1 MTTITIKQFYEDF
14 FGASCP
20 DLNLILSENINKD
33 IGHFN
38 VFDIAEMYTSCP
50 SKPEMPYNRRTYYKI
65 SLISGQ
71 NKVEFADKTITIKD
85 CGILFA
91 SPKIPYNYTPSD
103 HEQAGH
109 FCVFTKDFLAKS
121 KIGLEID
128 AFPIFSQQSD
138 FIYPITSEQFDP
150 INVIF
155 QKMHTE
161 IAGTGYY
168 ASIEET
174 TEEGFDEM
182 STTHLKAPFFLTQK
196 VLPLLNEG
204 ASIVNTSSG
213 LARFS
218 HPNWAAYA
226 IMKAGIDS
234 LTRYQA
240 LEFGPKKIR
249 VNSIAPGAIATDFGG
264 GAVRDNKEI
273 NDTLAAATALG
284 RVGLPDDI
292 GSVIVFLCSDDSKWI
307 NAQRIEVSGG
317 VPI

>member
-1 MTTITIKQFYEDF
+1 MTNN
-14 FGASCP
+14 A
-20 DLNLILSENINKD
+20 NK
-33 IGHFN
+33 IVLLTGG
-38 VFDIAEMYTSCP
+38 S
-50 SKPEMPYNRRTYYKI
+50 RG
-65 SLISGQ
+65 LG
-71 NKVEFADKTITIKD
+71 KD
-85 CGILFA
+85 AAL
-91 SPKIPYNYTPSD
+91 
-103 HEQAGH
+103 Q
-109 FCVFTKDFLAKS
+109 LAKKGFDVIITFQNNKADAENVVQEIAS
-121 KIGLEID
+121 LGRKAAALPLDLGNVGSFDSFITNLKETLAKNFGKTKID
-128 AFPIFSQQSD
+128 ALV
-138 FIYPITSEQFDP
+138 
-150 INVIF
+150 NN
-155 QKMHTE
+155 
-161 IAGTGYY
+161 AGTGYY

-317 VPI
+317 VHI